1 MSWITLPKA
10 VRIDAYAA
18 VHFGLRTNWK
28 GAAGGDSA
36 VSGGGMR
43 RSGWRHHT
51 GEGKMGH
58 QAR

>member
-51 GEGKMGH
+51 GEGKM
-58 QAR
+58 